1 MTETLRRRLPADL
14 QDPLLRNAYA
24 LVVNAGI
31 GAALGVGYWV
41 IAARLFPAAD
51 VGEGQALINAMRML
65 AALTSFGFVGALT
78 RFVPETG
85 RATGRFVGAV
95 YLLGGG
101 LGLVAT
107 AVFVVATKDEPG
119 FRILWGWVPAG
130 VFALVVIV
138 WSVYT
143 LQEVVLSALRRSTW
157 VPVVNVA
164 VGFVKVTAVAA
175 CAFLVAARGDVVS
188 WQVFLAWI
196 VPCALAVLPVNYLL
210 FVRVIPRHVAE
221 TAHRTPPSLKR
232 IARFAGGDYFGSV
245 FTLAA
250 IYLIPVVVATQV
262 DHRTYAYYGIAV
274 TVGGLLEIFA
284 FTMATSLTVEG
295 SFDPAALGRNTRRA
309 LHRSLTVLIPMIV
322 VVVLAAPLVLAV
334 FGAEF
339 ADNGTTL
346 LRLIALATLARAFVE
361 LHLGALRALG
371 RGRALLSIQAVRC
384 ALALALTWLLLP
396 RHGIEG
402 VGIALVVTQSV
413 MAAAVA
419 PALFRL
425 CRPNGAK
432 TGSVS
437 SIESPPSRHTSDDSE
452 TVHTI
457 KPVALPF
464 GGIRRLTTARI
475 SDPIVDGP
483 DDDAPLPS
491 GPEEKTGTGGEE
503 NAGDNNGETP
513 AEESESE
520 PETLSESEP
529 PESGIDHQEIRTGDL
544 DSGTVDPKAEIGD
557 FDVAT
562 GAHETGTG
570 ESHSVS
576 GRETAAGDSDSD
588 SGSESGGATA
598 SGLIRVVA
606 PGWDVAP
613 AGELVVVPER
623 VTPPKKSGRLAG
635 AALLIRQPR
644 EWLGAVIT
652 IQALVMYVLAMKAR
666 PTGLV
671 GVDLY
676 AMTGLGLV
684 SVMPPVALL
693 AVALLIVSF
702 FDTLTQKR
710 NRPVLLLFQIL
721 AVMFA
726 LHGAA
731 VLVEPLP
738 RFPVAWTIGGFVDY
752 IARTGETLTALDA
765 RFNWPG
771 FSVFSAFMIR
781 AAGVEDAA
789 ALLNWWPLISNVAY
803 LIPLVVIV
811 RRLQADRRA
820 KWLALMI
827 FVVSQWVGQD
837 YFSPQGMTYL
847 LYLLFVA
854 ILVTWFLRVEPASSF
869 WRRRWTLIPGERA
882 PRKTT
887 VTDRVIILV
896 LIVLI
901 FVATATS
908 HQITPFMMC
917 GVLLGFVVFR
927 RTRLSFM
934 MVVLFGAIV
943 AAYVNYMA
951 VAYWSGHLD
960 AMVGSVGQVGG
971 NLTSQTT
978 GRISSTNPERLVVL
992 YTRLAITG
1000 VILGLAGLGLLRR
1013 LKKGIGD
1020 RVVFV
1025 MMVVPVLSL
1034 AMLSYGG
1041 ELGLRVYL
1049 FTLPATSILVAYLF
1063 YPGLPSKVPPKR
1075 RFPVLATLRP
1085 VVACAL
1091 VLGLAGAFLL
1101 ARFGN
1106 EKYEWTSPQ
1115 ERAAIDYIYEQDLE
1129 TTRILYLVPEGD
1141 GGSSI
1146 SWSLTGVERVRQ
1158 IRATAGRDPYKVDN
1172 VVEQLRDAGPG
1183 SFILA
1188 TRSQE
1193 ASLEIDANYPADWGP
1208 KIRVSLAQHPD
1219 LKTLVWND
1227 DAAVYA
1233 LKEQPTG
1240 RIAPQLRGTP
1250 FRIGETPWTPYG
1262 LVALAIFVLIVLTR
1276 EVIRIR
1282 QRPGTWYWSRR
1293 LAWLSLPFLLL
1304 AGWVVLE
1311 RFMLLSV

>member
-78 RFVPETG
+78 RFVSETG

-107 AVFVVATKDEPG
+107 AVFVVVTKDEPG
-119 FRILWGWVPAG
+119 FRILWGWLPAG

-210 FVRVIPRHVAE
+210 FARVIPRHVAE

-232 IARFAGGDYFGSV
+232 ILRFAGGDYFGSV

-250 IYLIPVVVATQV
+250 IYLVPVVVATQV

-322 VVVLAAPLVLAV
+322 VVVLAAPLVLSV

-361 LHLGALRALG
+361 LYLGALRAMG
-371 RGRALLSIQAVRC
+371 RGRPLLYIQAARC
-384 ALALALTWLLLP
+384 ALALGLTWLLLP

-413 MAAAVA
+413 TAAAVA

-425 CRPNGAK
+425 CRPKGWK
-432 TGSVS
+432 TDPVPPN
-437 SIESPPSRHTSDDSE
+437 EPPPSRHTSDDSE
-452 TVHTI
+452 TVDTI
-457 KPVALPF
+457 KSVALPF
-464 GGIRRLTTARI
+464 GGIRRLTMARI
-475 SDPIVDGP
+475 PGQEGRPDPIVDGP
-483 DDDAPLPS
+483 DGEDPPERESPPDPGENDDGGIPAEEPVTD
-491 GPEEKTGTGGEE
+491 PETE
-503 NAGDNNGETP
+503 NAEPAETP
-513 AEESESE
+513 ADEEAGEE
-520 PETLSESEP
+520 AIEEAVE
-529 PESGIDHQEIRTGDL
+529 EH
-544 DSGTVDPKAEIGD
+544 VDW
-557 FDVAT
+557 
-562 GAHETGTG
+562 
-570 ESHSVS
+570 
-576 GRETAAGDSDSD
+576 SDSEVGPKTEEFP
-588 SGSESGGATA
+588 S

-623 VTPPKKSGRLAG
+623 VAPSRGSRWAAS
-635 AALLIRQPR
+635 AALLLRQPR

-652 IQALVMYVLAMKAR
+652 VQALVMYVLAMKAR

-693 AVALLIVSF
+693 AVGLLILSF

-710 NRPVLLLFQIL
+710 NRPILLLFQIL

-803 LIPLVVIV
+803 LVPLIVIV

-854 ILVTWFLRVEPASSF
+854 ILVTWFLRVDPASSF
-869 WRRRWTLIPGERA
+869 WKRRWTLIPGERA
-882 PRKTT
+882 PKKTT

-896 LIVLI
+896 LIVMI

-917 GVLLGFVVFR
+917 GVLLGFVVLR

-978 GRISSTNPERLVVL
+978 GRISSTNPERLIVL

-1013 LKKGIGD
+1013 LKKGVGD

-1049 FTLPATSILVAYLF
+1049 FTLPATSIMVAYLF
-1063 YPGLPSKVPPKR
+1063 YPALPSKVAPKR
-1075 RFPVLATLRP
+1075 RFPVLARLRP

-1208 KIRVSLAQHPD
+1208 KMRVSLAQHPD

-1262 LVALAIFVLIVLTR
+1262 LIALAVFVLIVLTR

>member
-1 MTETLRRRLPADL
+1 MTETLRRKLPADL
-14 QDPLLRNAYA
+14 HDPLLRNAYA

-107 AVFVVATKDEPG
+107 AVFVVVTKDEPG
-119 FRILWGWVPAG
+119 FRILWGWLPAG

-157 VPVVNVA
+157 VPVVNVT

-210 FVRVIPRHVAE
+210 FARVIPRHVAE
-221 TAHRTPPSLKR
+221 TAHRAPPTLKR
-232 IARFAGGDYFGSV
+232 IVRFAGGDYFGSV

-250 IYLIPVVVATQV
+250 IYLVPVVVATQV

-274 TVGGLLEIFA
+274 TIGGLLEIFA

-322 VVVLAAPLVLAV
+322 LVVLAAPLVLSV

-339 ADNGTTL
+339 ADHGTTL

-361 LHLGALRALG
+361 LYLGALRAMG
-371 RGRALLSIQAVRC
+371 RGRPLLFIQAARC
-384 ALALALTWLLLP
+384 VLALGLTWLLLP

-413 MAAAVA
+413 TAAAVA

-425 CRPNGAK
+425 CRPKGPQ
-432 TGSVS
+432 TDSVPPN
-437 SIESPPSRHTSDDSE
+437 EPPPSRHTSDDSE
-452 TVHTI
+452 TVDTI
-457 KPVALPF
+457 KPTALPF
-464 GGIRRLTTARI
+464 GGIRRLTTARVP
-475 SDPIVDGP
+475 SPDTPDPIVDGP
-483 DDDAPLPS
+483 GDTPSPAGEITGDDSTGDSIGDSIGAAENDDS
-491 GPEEKTGTGGEE
+491 GIS
-503 NAGDNNGETP
+503 
-513 AEESESE
+513 AEQSAAD
-520 PETLSESEP
+520 PETENSEA
-529 PESGIDHQEIRTGDL
+529 
-544 DSGTVDPKAEIGD
+544 AEIP
-557 FDVAT
+557 AT
-562 GAHETGTG
+562 
-570 ESHSVS
+570 SP
-576 GRETAAGDSDSD
+576 
-588 SGSESGGATA
+588 
-598 SGLIRVVA
+598 GLIRVVA

-623 VTPPKKSGRLAG
+623 APAAPRRGSRWVASARL
-635 AALLIRQPR
+635 LLSQPR

-652 IQALVMYVLAMKAR
+652 VQALVMYVLAMKAR

-693 AVALLIVSF
+693 AIGLLILSF

-803 LIPLVVIV
+803 LIPLIVIV

-854 ILVTWFLRVEPASSF
+854 ILVTWFLRVDPASSF
-869 WRRRWTLIPGERA
+869 WKRRWTLIPGERA
-882 PRKTT
+882 PKKTT
-887 VTDRVIILV
+887 VTDRIIILV
-896 LIVLI
+896 LLVMI

-917 GVLLGFVVFR
+917 GVLLGFVVLR

-978 GRISSTNPERLVVL
+978 GRISSTNPERLIVL

-1013 LKKGIGD
+1013 LKKGVGD

-1025 MMVVPVLSL
+1025 MMVVPALSL

-1063 YPGLPSKVPPKR
+1063 YPGLPSKVAAKR
-1075 RFPVLATLRP
+1075 RFPVLAKLRP
-1085 VVACAL
+1085 VVACGL
-1091 VLGLAGAFLL
+1091 VVALAGAFLL

-1158 IRATAGRDPYKVDN
+1158 IRATAGRDPYKVDT

-1208 KIRVSLAQHPD
+1208 KMRVSLAQHPD

-1262 LVALAIFVLIVLTR
+1262 LIALAVFVLIVLTR

>member
-101 LGLVAT
+101 LGLAAT
-107 AVFVVATKDEPG
+107 AVFIVVTKDEPG
-119 FRILWGWVPAG
+119 FRILWGWLPAG

-164 VGFVKVTAVAA
+164 VGFVKVAAVAA

-210 FVRVIPRHVAE
+210 FARVIPRHVAE
-221 TAHRTPPSLKR
+221 TAHRTPPSLRR
-232 IARFAGGDYFGSV
+232 IVRFAGGDYFGSV

-250 IYLIPVVVATQV
+250 IYLVPVVVATQV

-309 LHRSLTVLIPMIV
+309 LHRSLTVLIPMIALV
-322 VVVLAAPLVLAV
+322 VAAAPLVLSV

-339 ADNGTTL
+339 ADNGTPL

-361 LHLGALRALG
+361 LYLGALRAMG
-371 RGRALLSIQAVRC
+371 RGRPLLYIQAARC
-384 ALALALTWLLLP
+384 VLALGLTWLLLP

-402 VGIALVVTQSV
+402 VGIALVITQSV
-413 MAAAVA
+413 TAAAVA

-425 CRPNGAK
+425 CRPKGSK
-432 TGSVS
+432 TDSVP
-437 SIESPPSRHTSDDSE
+437 SIEPPPSRHTSDDSE
-452 TVHTI
+452 TVDTI

-464 GGIRRLTTARI
+464 GGIRRLTTATR

-483 DDDAPLPS
+483 DGDDDAPP
-491 GPEEKTGTGGEE
+491 PTEEPPPGEE
-503 NAGDNNGETP
+503 PEASGEESGDDSAADDQDGP
-513 AEESESE
+513 SAEEHVGWSDAEV
-520 PETLSESEP
+520 
-529 PESGIDHQEIRTGDL
+529 G
-544 DSGTVDPKAEIGD
+544 PKTEE
-557 FDVAT
+557 FAT
-562 GAHETGTG
+562 
-570 ESHSVS
+570 
-576 GRETAAGDSDSD
+576 
-588 SGSESGGATA
+588 

-623 VTPPKKSGRLAG
+623 VTPPVAPPRRSGWVTRAGLLA
-635 AALLIRQPR
+635 RQPR

-693 AVALLIVSF
+693 AVALLILSF

-710 NRPVLLLFQIL
+710 NRPILLLFQIL

-803 LIPLVVIV
+803 LIPLIVIV

-854 ILVTWFLRVEPASSF
+854 ILVTWFLRVDPASSF
-869 WRRRWTLIPGERA
+869 WKRRWTLIPGERA
-882 PRKTT
+882 PKKTT
-887 VTDRVIILV
+887 VTDRIIILV
-896 LIVLI
+896 LIVMI

-917 GVLLGFVVFR
+917 GVLLGFVAFR

-978 GRISSTNPERLVVL
+978 GRISSTNPERLIVL

-1000 VILGLAGLGLLRR
+1000 VILGLAGIGLLRR
-1013 LKKGIGD
+1013 LKKGVGD

-1063 YPGLPSKVPPKR
+1063 YPGLPSKVPPQR
-1075 RFPVLATLRP
+1075 RFPVLAKLRP

-1208 KIRVSLAQHPD
+1208 KMRVSLARHPD

-1262 LVALAIFVLIVLTR
+1262 LIALAVFVVIVLTR

-1293 LAWLSLPFLLL
+1293 LAWLSIPFLLL

>member
-221 TAHRTPPSLKR
+221 TAHRTPPSPKR

-309 LHRSLTVLIPMIV
+309 LHRSLTVLIPLIV
-322 VVVLAAPLVLAV
+322 VVVLAAPLVLSV

-339 ADNGTTL
+339 ADNGSTL

-361 LHLGALRALG
+361 LYLGALRALG

-384 ALALALTWLLLP
+384 ALALGLTWLLLP
-396 RHGIEG
+396 RQGIEG

-425 CRPNGAK
+425 CQPKGAE
-432 TGSVS
+432 TDAVP
-437 SIESPPSRHTSDDSE
+437 SIEPPPSRHTSDDSE
-452 TVHTI
+452 TVDTI

-464 GGIRRLTTARI
+464 GGIRRLTTSRI
-475 SDPIVDGP
+475 TDPIVDGP
-483 DDDAPLPS
+483 DGEDNAVENSAKDDNDN
-491 GPEEKTGTGGEE
+491 GGI
-503 NAGDNNGETP
+503 P
-513 AEESESE
+513 AEEEADPEIEKAGESNG
-520 PETLSESEP
+520 PETPEP
-529 PESGIDHQEIRTGDL
+529 PPVAEKNADRDDA
-544 DSGTVDPKAEIGD
+544 DSGLDTD
-557 FDVAT
+557 
-562 GAHETGTG
+562 
-570 ESHSVS
+570 ES
-576 GRETAAGDSDSD
+576 AN
-588 SGSESGGATA
+588 

-623 VTPPKKSGRLAG
+623 VTPPKRSGRLAG
-635 AALLIRQPR
+635 AALLMRQPR

-652 IQALVMYVLAMKAR
+652 VQALVMYVLAMKAR

-693 AVALLIVSF
+693 AVALLILSF
-702 FDTLTQKR
+702 FDTLTQQR

-721 AVMFA
+721 AVLFA

-820 KWLALMI
+820 KWLALMV

-854 ILVTWFLRVEPASSF
+854 ILVTWFLRVDPASSF

-882 PRKTT
+882 PRKST
-887 VTDRVIILV
+887 VADRVIILV
-896 LIVLI
+896 LIVMI

-1063 YPGLPSKVPPKR
+1063 YPGLPSKVPAKR

-1085 VVACAL
+1085 VVACGL

-1219 LKTLVWND
+1219 LRTLVWND

-1262 LVALAIFVLIVLTR
+1262 LVALGIFVLIVLTR

>member
-41 IAARLFPAAD
+41 IAARFFPAAE

-107 AVFVVATKDEPG
+107 AVFVVATKDQPG
-119 FRILWGWVPAG
+119 FRILWGWLPAG

-196 VPCALAVLPVNYLL
+196 MPCALAVLPVNYLL
-210 FVRVIPRHVAE
+210 FTRVIPRHVAE
-221 TAHRTPPSLKR
+221 TAHRTPPPLRR

-250 IYLIPVVVATQV
+250 VYLVPVVVATQV

-322 VVVLAAPLVLAV
+322 LVVLAAPLVLSV

-361 LHLGALRALG
+361 LYLGALRAM
-371 RGRALLSIQAVRC
+371 GRARPLLRIQAARC
-384 ALALALTWLLLP
+384 ALALGLTWLLLP

-425 CRPNGAK
+425 CRPAGAK
-432 TGSVS
+432 TNSAPS
-437 SIESPPSRHTSDDSE
+437 NESPPPRHTSDDSE
-452 TVHTI
+452 TVDTI

-464 GGIRRLTTARI
+464 GGIRRLTAARI
-475 SDPIVDGP
+475 SDPMVDGP
-483 DDDAPLPS
+483 DGEENPEGDAPLR
-491 GPEEKTGTGGEE
+491 TGEE
-503 NAGDNNGETP
+503 NAAGNSACDDDNDDGEIPVEQSDAHRET
-513 AEESESE
+513 ENIGESGRS
-520 PETLSESEP
+520 ETLGPQADDHEP
-529 PESGIDHQEIRTGDL
+529 TSGDQAGLCAEKNAGRDHA
-544 DSGTVDPKAEIGD
+544 DSGPDTDEFAN
-557 FDVAT
+557 A
-562 GAHETGTG
+562 
-570 ESHSVS
+570 
-576 GRETAAGDSDSD
+576 
-588 SGSESGGATA
+588 
-598 SGLIRVVA
+598 GLIRVVA

-623 VTPPKKSGRLAG
+623 VSPPPVTPSRRSGWVTS
-635 AALLIRQPR
+635 AALVLRRPR

-652 IQALVMYVLAMKAR
+652 VQALVMYVLAMKAR

-693 AVALLIVSF
+693 AVALLIISF
-702 FDTLTQKR
+702 FDTLTQRR
-710 NRPVLLLFQIL
+710 NRPILLLCQIL

-771 FSVFSAFMIR
+771 FSVFSAFLIR

-854 ILVTWFLRVEPASSF
+854 ILVTWFLRVDPASSF
-869 WRRRWTLIPGERA
+869 WKRRWTLIPGERA
-882 PRKTT
+882 PGRTT
-887 VTDRVIILV
+887 AADRIVILV
-896 LIVLI
+896 LIVMI

-1049 FTLPATSILVAYLF
+1049 FTLPATGILVAYLF
-1063 YPGLPSKVPPKR
+1063 YPDLPSKVAPKR
-1075 RFPVLATLRP
+1075 RFPVLAKLRP
-1085 VVACAL
+1085 VIACGL

-1115 ERAAIDYIYEQDLE
+1115 ERAAIDYIYERDLE

-1219 LKTLVWND
+1219 LETLVWND

-1262 LVALAIFVLIVLTR
+1262 LIALAVFVLLVITR
-1276 EVIRIR
+1276 EIIRIR
-1282 QRPGTWYWSRR
+1282 DRPGTWYWSRR

>member
-24 LVVNAGI
+24 LIVNAGI

-41 IAARLFPAAD
+41 IAARLFPASD

-85 RATGRFVGAV
+85 RATGRFVAAV
-95 YLLGGG
+95 YLLGGA

-107 AVFVVATKDEPG
+107 AVFIVVTKDEPG
-119 FRILWGWVPAG
+119 FRILWGWLPAG

-196 VPCALAVLPVNYLL
+196 IPCALAVLPVNYLL

-221 TAHRTPPSLKR
+221 TAHRAPPTLKR

-250 IYLIPVVVATQV
+250 IYLVPVVVATQV
-262 DHRTYAYYGIAV
+262 SHQTYAYYGIAV

-295 SFDPAALGRNTRRA
+295 SFDPAKLGRHTRRA
-309 LHRSLTVLIPMIV
+309 LHRSLTVLIPMIAL
-322 VVVLAAPLVLAV
+322 VVLAAPLVLSV

-361 LHLGALRALG
+361 LYLGALRAMG
-371 RGRALLSIQAVRC
+371 RGRALLYIQAARC
-384 ALALALTWLLLP
+384 ALALGLTWLLLP
-396 RHGIEG
+396 RYGIEG

-413 MAAAVA
+413 TAAAVA
-419 PALFRL
+419 PALIRL
-425 CRPNGAK
+425 CRPRGDETDSAP
-432 TGSVS
+432 G
-437 SIESPPSRHTSDDSE
+437 HTSDDSE
-452 TVHTI
+452 AVDTI
-457 KPVALPF
+457 RPTALPF
-464 GGIRRLTTARI
+464 GGIRRLMTSRI
-475 SDPIVDGP
+475 TDPIVDDP
-483 DDDAPLPS
+483 DDAPLRTEP
-491 GPEEKTGTGGEE
+491 PEEKAENERPDEMAEPAEKPAEDPVEDPAEDLGEE
-503 NAGDNNGETP
+503 K
-513 AEESESE
+513 EEK
-520 PETLSESEP
+520 
-529 PESGIDHQEIRTGDL
+529 H
-544 DSGTVDPKAEIGD
+544 VDW
-557 FDVAT
+557 
-562 GAHETGTG
+562 
-570 ESHSVS
+570 
-576 GRETAAGDSDSD
+576 SDS
-588 SGSESGGATA
+588 EF
-598 SGLIRVVA
+598 GLKTQEFRIVA

-623 VTPPKKSGRLAG
+623 VTPPPRTHRLRG
-635 AALLIRQPR
+635 LVVLLRQPR
-644 EWLGAVIT
+644 EWLGAAIT
-652 IQALVMYVLAMKAR
+652 VQALVMYVLAMKAR

-676 AMTGLGLV
+676 AMTGLGLI
-684 SVMPPVALL
+684 SVMPPVALF
-693 AVALLIVSF
+693 AIALLILSF

-710 NRPVLLLFQIL
+710 NRPILLLFQIL

-752 IARTGETLTALDA
+752 IARTGETLVALDA

-803 LIPLVVIV
+803 LIPLIVIV

-847 LYLLFVA
+847 LYMLFVA
-854 ILVTWFLRVEPASSF
+854 ILLTWFVRVDPVSSF
-869 WRRRWTLIPGERA
+869 WKRRWTLRPGERA

-887 VTDRVIILV
+887 TTDKIIILV
-896 LIVLI
+896 LVVLI

-1075 RFPVLATLRP
+1075 RFPKLTKLRP
-1085 VVACAL
+1085 VVACVL

-1106 EKYEWTSPQ
+1106 EKYEWTSPS
-1115 ERAAIDYIYEQDLE
+1115 ERAAIDYIYDQKLE

-1158 IRATAGRDPYKVDN
+1158 IRATAGRDPLKVDN

-1262 LVALAIFVLIVLTR
+1262 LIALGIFVLLVITR

-1282 QRPGTWYWSRR
+1282 DRPGTWYWSRR
-1293 LAWLSLPFLLL
+1293 LAWLSIPFLLL
-1304 AGWVVLE
+1304 AGWVILE

>member
-24 LVVNAGI
+24 LIVNAGI

-95 YLLGGG
+95 YLLGGA
-101 LGLVAT
+101 LGLAAT
-107 AVFVVATKDEPG
+107 AVFIVVTKDEPG
-119 FRILWGWVPAG
+119 FRILWGWLPAG
-130 VFALVVIV
+130 AFALVVTV

-157 VPVVNVA
+157 VPVVNTA
-164 VGFVKVTAVAA
+164 VGFVKVAAVAA

-210 FVRVIPRHVAE
+210 FARVIPRHIAE
-221 TAHRTPPSLKR
+221 TAHRAPPSLKR

-250 IYLIPVVVATQV
+250 IYLVPVVVATQV

-295 SFDPAALGRNTRRA
+295 SFDPAALGRHTRRA
-309 LHRSLTVLIPMIV
+309 LHRSLTVLIPMIAL
-322 VVVLAAPLVLAV
+322 VVLAAPLVLSV

-361 LHLGALRALG
+361 LYLGALRAMG
-371 RGRALLSIQAVRC
+371 RGRALLCIQAARC
-384 ALALALTWLLLP
+384 ALALGLTWLLLP
-396 RHGIEG
+396 RFGIEG
-402 VGIALVVTQSV
+402 VGIALVITQSV
-413 MAAAVA
+413 TAAGVA
-419 PALFRL
+419 PALIRL
-425 CRPNGAK
+425 CRPHG
-432 TGSVS
+432 
-437 SIESPPSRHTSDDSE
+437 TSDDSPDVPE
-452 TVHTI
+452 TADTI
-457 KPVALPF
+457 KPSALPF
-464 GGIRRLTTARI
+464 GGIRRLRSGAFAH
-475 SDPIVDGP
+475 PIVDDP
-483 DDDAPLPS
+483 DLPADQVS
-491 GPEEKTGTGGEE
+491 
-503 NAGDNNGETP
+503 P
-513 AEESESE
+513 AE
-520 PETLSESEP
+520 PEK
-529 PESGIDHQEIRTGDL
+529 D
-544 DSGTVDPKAEIGD
+544 AEEQ
-557 FDVAT
+557 V
-562 GAHETGTG
+562 EW
-570 ESHSVS
+570 
-576 GRETAAGDSDSD
+576 SDS
-588 SGSESGGATA
+588 EF
-598 SGLIRVVA
+598 GLKTQEFRIVA
-606 PGWDVAP
+606 PGWEVAP

-623 VTPPKKSGRLAG
+623 VQPPDKPRRDWRG
-635 AALLIRQPR
+635 AALLVLRQPR
-644 EWLGAVIT
+644 EWLGAAIT
-652 IQALVMYVLAMKAR
+652 VQALVMYVLAMKAR

-684 SVMPPVALL
+684 SVMPPVALF
-693 AVALLIVSF
+693 AIALLILSF

-710 NRPVLLLFQIL
+710 NRPILLLFQIL

-752 IARTGETLTALDA
+752 IARTGETLVALDA

-803 LIPLVVIV
+803 LIPLIVIV

-820 KWLALMI
+820 KWLALMV

-847 LYLLFVA
+847 LYMLFVA
-854 ILVTWFLRVEPASSF
+854 ILLTWFVKVDPVSSF
-869 WRRRWTLIPGERA
+869 WRRRWTLRPGERA
-882 PRKTT
+882 PRRTT
-887 VTDRVIILV
+887 TTDRIIILV

-978 GRISSTNPERLVVL
+978 GRISSTNPERLIVL

-1063 YPGLPSKVPPKR
+1063 YPDLPSKVARKR
-1075 RFPVLATLRP
+1075 RFPVLAKLRP
-1085 VVACAL
+1085 VIACGL

-1115 ERAAIDYIYEQDLE
+1115 ERAAIDYIYERDLE

-1219 LKTLVWND
+1219 LDTLVWND

-1262 LVALAIFVLIVLTR
+1262 LIALAVFVLLVITR
-1276 EVIRIR
+1276 EIIRIR
-1282 QRPGTWYWSRR
+1282 DRPGTWYWSRR
-1293 LAWLSLPFLLL
+1293 LAWLSIPFLLL